1 MKATSRTTLVLA
13 VLTGIFVLGVAVAI
27 GSLLALQ
34 APGVEM
40 VLAVAVLAGAMAA
53 ALTYAVA
60 RTTGLELD
68 EDLSPPATDVEPIEA
83 FERAPVAGR
92 TISVP
97 VADLPAPYLAAVMKG
112 LQASR
117 SAMRGPL
124 H

>member
-1 MKATSRTTLVLA
+1 M
-13 VLTGIFVLGVAVAI
+13 LTGIFVLGVAVAI
-27 GSLLALQ
+27 GSLLTLQ
-34 APGVEM
+34 APGIGM
-40 VLAVAVLAGAMAA
+40 VLAVAVLAGVIAA

-60 RTTGLELD
+60 RTTHLELD
-68 EDLSPPATDVEPIEA
+68 EDLSPPPAEVEPIEA

-92 TISVP
+92 TIPVP